1 MEHHRDDAEDCPA
14 CDEIAEAH
22 GVVLCRARGQH
33 LTAADFL
40 EDANAANDACEPAKR
55 TALAALTTTAA
66 AVAANLKA
74 GNENDNHNAAPVAEW
89 SLTIEDMMRL
99 TGKTRRWLF
108 RHKHLPFIRVIS
120 RKTIVGD
127 ETLLWRWIS
136 AQRA

>member
-1 MEHHRDDAEDCPA
+1 MEHHRDDTEHCPA

-22 GVVLCRARGQH
+22 GVALCRIRGQH

-40 EDANAANDACEPAKR
+40 EDANTANDACEPAKR
-55 TALAALTTTAA
+55 AALAALTTTAA

-74 GNENDNHNAAPVAEW
+74 ENETNNNGAAPVAEW

-120 RKTIVGD
+120 RKTLIGD
-127 ETLLWRWIS
+127 ELLLKRWI
-136 AQRA
+136 AHQRA

>member
-1 MEHHRDDAEDCPA
+1 MEHHRDDADDCPA
-14 CDEIAEAH
+14 CDEIADAN
-22 GVVLCRARGQH
+22 GVVLCRIRGQH

-55 TALAALTTTAA
+55 AALSALTTTAA

-74 GNENDNHNAAPVAEW
+74 GNETDNNGAAPVAEW
-89 SLTIEDMMRL
+89 SLTIEDMMRW

-120 RKTIVGD
+120 RKTLIGD
-127 ETLLWRWIS
+127 EALLKRWIVQ
-136 AQRA
+136 QRA